1 MSNYKEGL
9 TLSIVSYSR
18 GTDLTTNMPLNPHW
32 SFHLDNKQARTL
44 LYQLSG
50 SPGQYYY
57 GGEEKQILLN
67 SKSKDKI
74 VRIGAVPEGRVGELD
89 SLFDHVPIRNSIA
102 ANSLTEWGNYRGCRA
117 WCLDA
122 IEPLRKAR
130 FIDVGITTDIIK
142 AALKPDWDTL
152 QVNTSKFFYNPD
164 KLRHL
169 VASHQFTC

>member
-44 LYQLSG
+44 FYQLSG
-50 SPGQYYY
+50 TPGQYYY
-57 GGEEKQILLN
+57 GGEEKQNLLN

-89 SLFDHVPIRNSIA
+89 SLFDQVPIRNSIA
-102 ANSLTEWGNYRGCRA
+102 ANALTEWGNYRGCRA

-142 AALKPDWDTL
+142 AALKPDWDT
-152 QVNTSKFFYNPD
+152 T
-164 KLRHL
+164 
-169 VASHQFTC
+169 TG